1 MKKIVFLT
9 LMLYNMASVLAY
21 DFEVDGIYY
30 NITSESNLTVE
41 VTYKST
47 TNYYSY
53 HGCSYSGKIT
63 IPESVMYNG
72 KSYTVTGIGTWA
84 FGSENNS
91 ALESYFRKLTSITM
105 PSTIEY
111 IGDGAFC
118 HCDALS
124 SLIIPPSVK
133 DIYGYSSLWCIDC
146 KLFIFLSPYPPKLHG
161 SNPSGTYALYIPGE
175 IVVPQISLYLANSQ
189 WNHEKDGTR
198 WGGLVE
204 MLTPSNSVFNYNG
217 QAPTVSWTKN
227 LNSYTMNVSDVIL
240 EKNAGKYSISVK
252 ADFFQGDNLAF
263 SVEFPFEYKIN
274 RAKLNV
280 RANNASRVYGDDNP
294 SFNVTYSGF
303 VNRENESE
311 ISMAPTISTSA
322 TKTSNV
328 GEYPI
333 SVSGGNA
340 ANYEFEYESG
350 ILQITKAVLSAKVKD
365 VTKVYGSTNPA
376 FTIEYYGLKNGET
389 TPAWTTSP
397 TFTTE
402 ATQSSGVG
410 QYPIKAVNGV
420 PVNYDLG
427 EITGGTLTVTP
438 ASLTIKANDAT
449 RQYFSDEPDFG
460 YTCKGFVNGENEDV
474 LSPKPTLTTTAN
486 VSSNAGTY
494 PIKASGASSSNY
506 SISYVDG
513 TLTITPRTLFASVGN
528 YERLYNEDNPSFEV
542 KYDGFIGNED
552 ENVLIT
558 KATASTTATKT
569 SDIGSYSIDVTG
581 GSADNYKISYSSGTL
596 TINKAEQTISWKQ
609 DLSGLKVGD
618 QVELLATA
626 SSGLSIN
633 YTMDSNNAAEIYSTG
648 AKTYLDCKAGG
659 QFSIRAVQNGNKN
672 YYSSPRVS
680 NVVSIVGS
688 NPTTDPVLIIKQA
701 DNGSISTQVSKGSVY
716 TFTIAPND
724 RWRIHSV
731 TFNNEDVTNQLSSN
745 NTFTTPA
752 MYNTS
757 ILSVAYEQGEN
768 SAVNAARQSE
778 VKIQGKSF
786 GIRVSNANT
795 GDVIRIYS
803 VDGFLQKSVAA
814 ERHVTDIQLPNGN
827 VYIVKVGAKTVKLS
841 L

>member
-1 MKKIVFLT
+1 
-9 LMLYNMASVLAY
+9 MASVLAY

>member
-1 MKKIVFLT
+1 
-9 LMLYNMASVLAY
+9 MASVLAY

-365 VTKVYGSTNPA
+365 ATKVYGSTNPA

-581 GSADNYKISYSSGTL
+581 GSADNYKISYSSETL